1 MRNFTSIPCLISPQ
15 RAVHRLWPLALA
27 FAHLWLPLV
36 EANAAARVPWTSGRV
51 VGSPNPPAPYAAR
64 RLHPLIKFEGPVDLC
79 FSPNSQRLFVAEQGG
94 KIWSFNPAEPGSR
107 PSLALDLRKHHR
119 PLDSILGFTFH
130 PGFATNRFIF
140 INYNE
145 PGGRENGSFVSRF
158 TFSSLNPPV
167 IDPTSERVILRW
179 FSGGHN
185 GCTLAF
191 GPDGRLYIS
200 AGDSADPDP
209 PDGKRNTGQ
218 DLSDFLASI
227 LRIDVDRAEGTNTYS
242 VPSDNPFVNVPGVRP
257 EIWAFGFRN
266 PFRMSFDRATGD
278 LWVGDVG
285 WELWEMVYRVQRGG
299 NYGWPINE
307 GPNLNVRTDVR
318 PGPGPILPPVHS
330 VPHSDGASITGGQVY
345 HGKRLPRLRGA
356 YIYGDWET
364 GKFWALRHENGRLIS
379 NDELCDTSLKPVSF
393 ALDPQGELLV
403 LDHNGG
409 LYELTPSVA
418 PAANESFPRRLADTG
433 LFSSLHTLTPA
444 PGTVTYQIAAPM
456 WNDHATAEWLLA
468 VPGTEPIATAGGV
481 GNIVGGTWLFPT
493 NTVLAR
499 TLTLNLERGNPSSS
513 RRIETQLLHWDG
525 QAWNPYSYRW
535 RTNGLDAD
543 LVGNHGTNDTFA
555 VRDPLAPGGVRE
567 TAWRF
572 MSRAE
577 CLRCHNAWA
586 GDALTL
592 NWLQLGATDASG
604 AKGTPWE
611 SLVAAGVLKAKDK
624 PDRTHTLVNPHD
636 VAQPV
641 TERARSWLHANCSAC
656 HRFGAGGAVAIHLNF
671 DKSSAEW
678 RAIDERPRRGDFGL
692 DDARIIAPGAPYR
705 SALFYRLFTEGSG
718 HMPQIGSRLV
728 DDVGARAVRDWIRSL
743 PSTNSNKPPRS
754 AGREEM
760 FAQTTGALQLLDLI
774 TDLPP
779 DLARHPA
786 ELEQHRKVR
795 DDFATRAVSH
805 TNAMV
810 RDLFQRLLPA
820 SQRRHT
826 LGSDIQPPTILA
838 LSGDAARG
846 RGVFEG
852 VSQCVRCHTHSG
864 AGRNFGPDLSA
875 VGSRY
880 GRAQLL
886 EHILAPSKVI
896 APEFKT
902 MVVTLA
908 DDAEVSGF
916 VIRKS
921 ATELVLRD
929 ESLAERRFNRSGLKD
944 ARESALSAMPEGLLA
959 PLTAQEAAD
968 LLEFLAASKTLPVP

>member
-1 MRNFTSIPCLISPQ
+1 MTTCAFILRSTWSLFTIRSL
-15 RAVHRLWPLALA
+15 LPLAVVC
-27 FAHLWLPLV
+27 AHLLAMTDV
-36 EANAAARVPWTSGRV
+36 VAAERVPWSSGRV
-51 VGSPNPPAPYAAR
+51 VGSPNPPAPYAVSR
-64 RLHPLIKFEGPVDLC
+64 IHPQINIESPVDLC
-79 FSPNSQRLFVAEQGG
+79 FAPDGGRLFVAEQGG
-94 KIWSFNPAEPGSR
+94 KIWSFDPATPGAS
-107 PSLALDLRKHHR
+107 PSLAIDLRKHHR
-119 PLDSILGFTFH
+119 PFDNVLGFTFH

-158 TFSSLNPPV
+158 TLSAANPPT
-167 IDPTSERVILRW
+167 IDPASEQVILRW

-191 GPDGRLYIS
+191 GPDGKLYIS

-209 PDGKRNTGQ
+209 PDGKRRTGQ

-227 LRIDVDRAEGTNTYS
+227 LRIDVDRADGTNAYS
-242 VPSDNPFVNVPGVRP
+242 VPSDNPFVNTPGARP
-257 EIWAFGFRN
+257 EVWAFGFRN

-345 HGKRLPRLRGA
+345 HGKRLPRLSGA

-393 ALDPQGELLV
+393 ALDPRGELV
-403 LDHNGG
+403 ILDFTGG
-409 LYELTPSVA
+409 LYELTPNVA
-418 PAANESFPRRLADTG
+418 PAANESFPRKLTETG
-433 LFSSLHTLTPA
+433 LFTSVAPLKPA
-444 PGTVTYQIAAPM
+444 PGTVTYSIAAPM

-468 VPGTEPIATAGGV
+468 VPGPEPIVTAGGV
-481 GNIVGGTWLFPT
+481 GNITGGTWLFPT

-499 TLTLNLERGNPSSS
+499 TLTLELEDGNPSSS

-535 RTNGLDAD
+535 RTNGSDAD
-543 LVGNHGTNDTFA
+543 LVGNAGTNDTFA
-555 VRDPLAPGGVRE
+555 VRDPLVPGGIRE
-567 TAWRF
+567 TPWRF

-586 GDALTL
+586 GETLTL
-592 NWLQLGATDASG
+592 NWLQLGATNTSDAN
-604 AKGTPWE
+604 GTTSE
-611 SLVAAGVLKAKDK
+611 RLAATGVLKFKNK
-624 PDRTHTLVNPHD
+624 PDRSLALVNPHD
-636 VAQPV
+636 LAQPV
-641 TERARSWLHANCSAC
+641 TDRARSWLHANCSAC
-656 HRFGAGGAVAIHLNF
+656 HRFGAGGAVAIHLNY
-671 DKSSAEW
+671 DKPSNEW

-743 PSTNSNKPPRS
+743 PASSSNRPPRS
-754 AGREEM
+754 AGPEEI
-760 FAQTTGALQLLDLI
+760 FAQTSGALRLLDLI
-774 TDLPP
+774 TEVPP
-779 DLARHPA
+779 GLARHPA
-786 ELEQHRKVR
+786 ELEKHRKVR
-795 DDFATRAVSH
+795 DDFAARAADQ

-826 LGSDIQPPTILA
+826 LGSDIQPQAILA
-838 LSGDAARG
+838 LTGDATRG

-852 VSQCVRCHTHSG
+852 ISQCVRCHVHSS

-875 VGSRY
+875 IGSRY
-880 GRAQLL
+880 SRAQLL
-886 EHILAPSKVI
+886 EQILTPSKII

-908 DDAEVSGF
+908 DDSEVSGF
-916 VIRKS
+916 VVRQS

-929 ESLAERRFNRSGLKD
+929 ESLAERRFNRSELKD
-944 ARESALSAMPEGLLA
+944 TRESSLSTMPEGLLA
-959 PLTAQEAAD
+959 PLTPQEAAD
-968 LLEFLAASKTLPVP
+968 LLEFLFASKASPAR

>member
-1 MRNFTSIPCLISPQ
+1 MTTCAFILRSTWSLFTIRSL
-15 RAVHRLWPLALA
+15 LPLAVVC
-27 FAHLWLPLV
+27 AHLLAMTDV
-36 EANAAARVPWTSGRV
+36 VAAERVPWSSGRV
-51 VGSPNPPAPYAAR
+51 VGSPNPPAPYAVSR
-64 RLHPLIKFEGPVDLC
+64 IHPQINIESPVDLC
-79 FSPNSQRLFVAEQGG
+79 FAPDGGRLFVAEQGG
-94 KIWSFNPAEPGSR
+94 KIWSFDPATPGAS
-107 PSLALDLRKHHR
+107 PSLAIDLRKHHR
-119 PLDSILGFTFH
+119 PFDNVLGFTFH

-158 TFSSLNPPV
+158 TLSAANPPT
-167 IDPTSERVILRW
+167 IDPASEQVILRW

-191 GPDGRLYIS
+191 GPDGKLYIS

-209 PDGKRNTGQ
+209 PDGKRRTGQ

-227 LRIDVDRAEGTNTYS
+227 LRIDVDRADGTNAYS
-242 VPSDNPFVNVPGVRP
+242 VPSDNPFVNTPGARP
-257 EIWAFGFRN
+257 EVWAFGFRN

-345 HGKRLPRLRGA
+345 HGKRLPRLSGA

-379 NDELCDTSLKPVSF
+379 NDELCDSSLKPVSF
-393 ALDPQGELLV
+393 ALDPRGELV
-403 LDHNGG
+403 ILDFTGG
-409 LYELTPSVA
+409 LYELTPNVA
-418 PAANESFPRRLADTG
+418 PAANESFPRKLTETG
-433 LFSSLHTLTPA
+433 LFTSVAPLKPA
-444 PGTVTYQIAAPM
+444 PGTVTYSIAAPM

-468 VPGTEPIATAGGV
+468 VPGPEPIVTAGGV
-481 GNIVGGTWLFPT
+481 GNITGGTWLFPT

-499 TLTLNLERGNPSSS
+499 TLTLELEDGNPSSS

-535 RTNGLDAD
+535 RTNGSDAD
-543 LVGNHGTNDTFA
+543 LVGNAGTNDTFA
-555 VRDPLAPGGVRE
+555 VRDPLVPGGIRE
-567 TAWRF
+567 TPWRF

-586 GDALTL
+586 GETLTL
-592 NWLQLGATDASG
+592 NWLQLGAKNTSG
-604 AKGTPWE
+604 ANRTALE
-611 SLVAAGVLKAKDK
+611 NLVAAGVVKVKVK
-624 PDRTHTLVNPHD
+624 PEQSAALVNPHD
-636 VAQPV
+636 TSQPV

-656 HRFGAGGAVAIHLNF
+656 HRFGAGGAVAIHLNY
-671 DKSSAEW
+671 DKPSNEW
-678 RAIDERPRRGDFGL
+678 RAIDERPRRGEFGL
-692 DDARIIAPGAPYR
+692 DDARIIAAGAPYR

-743 PSTNSNKPPRS
+743 PSSGSNRVPRS
-754 AGREEM
+754 AGPEEI
-760 FAQTTGALQLLDLI
+760 FAQTSGALRLLDLI
-774 TDLPP
+774 TEVPP
-779 DLARHPA
+779 GLARHPA
-786 ELEQHRKVR
+786 ELEKHRKVR
-795 DDFATRAVSH
+795 DDFAARAAAQ

-826 LGSDIQPPTILA
+826 LGSDIQPQTILA
-838 LSGDAARG
+838 LTGDAARG

-852 VSQCVRCHTHSG
+852 VSQCSRCHVHSG

-875 VGSRY
+875 IGSRY
-880 GRAQLL
+880 SRAQLL
-886 EHILAPSKVI
+886 EQILAPSKII

-902 MVVTLA
+902 MVVILA
-908 DDAEVSGF
+908 DDSEVSGF
-916 VIRKS
+916 VVRQS
-921 ATELVLRD
+921 ATELLLRD
-929 ESLAERRFNRSGLKD
+929 ESLAERRFNRSELKD
-944 ARESALSAMPEGLLA
+944 TRESSLSTMPEGLLA
-959 PLTAQEAAD
+959 PLTPQEAAD
-968 LLEFLAASKTLPVP
+968 LLEFLFASKASPAR